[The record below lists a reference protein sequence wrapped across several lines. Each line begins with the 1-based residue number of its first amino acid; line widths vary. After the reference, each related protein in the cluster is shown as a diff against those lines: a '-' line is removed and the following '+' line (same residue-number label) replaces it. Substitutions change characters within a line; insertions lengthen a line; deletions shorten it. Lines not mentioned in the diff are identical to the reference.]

1 MIIGFISQYK
11 KDSVR
16 YLNLWYLDLKIIL
29 NNFSKFAAFP
39 K

>member
-16 YLNLWYLDLKIIL
+16 YAKSLVFRFKNYIK
-29 NNFSKFAAFP
+29 
-39 K
+39 